1 MKIKHFFNC
10 FFILLTLTGAAQST
24 FFRNYSVEDGLPFI
38 NVSTIFQDSKG
49 NLWSGGYGGLSKF
62 DGIAFTNFAP
72 KDGLLNHF
80 VTTICEDNQGN
91 LWIGTISGINKYNQK
106 TFVGYTTKNGLIN
119 NAVTSSLKD
128 SKGNVWFGTEKG
140 VSKLV
145 DGTFINFSSKDG
157 LVGDFVK
164 CLFQDKEGKIW
175 IGTTDGISVF
185 DGKKFIPITMSNGLL
200 SNSVTAITQDK
211 ENNFWIGTSNG
222 ICKISNN
229 IFTSYTDEQGL
240 VDNNVTSLI
249 CDFKNTI
256 WIGTG
261 KGLMK
266 LKDGKFTKYSIKR
279 DQNSN
284 LVSYL
289 YEDFEHNLW
298 IGTYSGLFKYRGNPF
313 ITYGIHDGL
322 NNNFIFGITRDSK
335 DNLWVGSQ
343 GGGLFN
349 YSKGEFFQYNKEN
362 GLNANAVNIIYEF
375 KPGILW
381 LGTDNG
387 LTVYDGKNFSKQKD
401 TSSVWSTPVNCI
413 YKDSKNN
420 IWLTGKEKAF
430 KYDGEK
436 FIYYPLKGLSEKC
449 DAWTIIEDKKG
460 SIWIGSYLGGLFKY
474 DARLN
479 DEVGQGTKFN
489 ECSESLGLK
498 NDSYLTSL
506 CDDEGNLYFGALDGL
521 WMLNPSTDKA
531 PVNFNEKDGMSSDL
545 VYSLTF
551 GTSQKEIWVG
561 TNQGVNKLDIEAYK
575 KNKEK
580 NIIQFGKQEGF
591 SGVECNSNGTF
602 IDTDGS
608 IWFGTVNGVIKY
620 DPHEYIP
627 NPFESRISITKYRL
641 FYDDTLFTNNMHL
654 NYDDNSITFNYSG
667 ICLTNPSKV
676 KYSHILEGFDTKWS
690 PASKDR
696 FTTYSNLPPGTY
708 TFKVISSNN
717 EGVWNKIP
725 AEFTFTIDRPFWK
738 TWAFMVFTTTI
749 FILALIFSIRFRI
762 RRIKLREKRKTEL
775 NKKIANIESQAL
787 RAQMNPHFIFNTLSS
802 IQHYISNNDT
812 DAALKYLSKFAKLMR
827 RIMDNSKQQMISVAE
842 EINALEL
849 YLELETMRFDKKF
862 IYSISVDKEIDQ
874 TYDRIPSMLI
884 QPYVENAILHGLL
897 PLEGNGRITIT
908 MEKQDDTI
916 LCTIEDN
923 GIGREKSM
931 EFKKNRVQQHK
942 SMGMSITKER
952 LNILNSSLNS
962 NINAEIID
970 LFENGKASGTK
981 IRLIIPLEANEN

>member
-1 MKIKHFFNC
+1 M
-10 FFILLTLTGAAQST
+10 AQST

-62 DGIAFTNFAP
+62 DGIAFTNFAT

-80 VTTICEDNQGN
+80 VTTISEDNEGN
-91 LWIGTISGINKYNQK
+91 LWIGTISGINKYDSK
-106 TFVGYTTKNGLIN
+106 TFSGYTTKNGLIN
-119 NAVTSSLKD
+119 NSVTSSLKD
-128 SKGNVWFGTEKG
+128 SKGNIWFGTEKG
-140 VSKLV
+140 ISKLTE
-145 DGTFINFSSKDG
+145 GTFINFSKQDG

-164 CLFQDKEGKIW
+164 CLFQDREGKIW
-175 IGTTDGISVF
+175 IGTTEGISIF
-185 DGKKFIPITMSNGLL
+185 NGKTFTPITTANGLL
-200 SNSVTAITQDK
+200 SNSVTSITQDK
-211 ENNFWIGTSNG
+211 ENNFWIGTTNG
-222 ICKISNN
+222 ICKISNNN
-229 IFTSYTDEQGL
+229 IFTSYTDEQGMI
-240 VDNNVTSLI
+240 DNNVSSVL
-249 CDFKNTI
+249 CDYKNTI

-266 LKDGKFTKYSIKR
+266 FVDGKFTRYSIKR

-313 ITYGIHDGL
+313 TSYGIHDGL
-322 NNNFIFGITRDSK
+322 TSNFIFGITRDSK
-335 DNLWVGSQ
+335 NNLWVGSQ
-343 GGGLFN
+343 GGGLFL
-349 YSKGEFFQYNKEN
+349 YEDGYFTQFNKEN
-362 GLNANAVNIIYEF
+362 GLDANMVNMIYEYS
-375 KPGILW
+375 PGVLW
-381 LGTDNG
+381 LGTDKG
-387 LTVYDGKNFSKQKD
+387 LTIYDGKKFTRQND
-401 TSSVWSTPVNCI
+401 TSAAWKEIINCI

-420 IWLTGKEKAF
+420 IWLGSKGKIF

-436 FIYYPLKGLSEKC
+436 FIYYPLIGLSDKC
-449 DAWTIIEDKKG
+449 DVWTFVEDKNG
-460 SIWIGSYLGGLFKY
+460 VIWAGSYLGGLFKLE
-474 DARLN
+474 LN
-479 DEVGQGTKFN
+479 TFV
-489 ECSESLGLK
+489 ECSKKIGLK
-498 NDSYLTSL
+498 NDTYLTSL
-506 CDDEGNLYFGALDGL
+506 IDEEGNLYFGALDGL
-521 WMLNPSTDKA
+521 WMIHPNRLDKQ
-531 PVNFNEKDGMSSDL
+531 PVNFGEKDGMSSDL

-551 GTSQKEIWVG
+551 GLSQNEIWVG
-561 TNQGVNKLDIEAYK
+561 TNQGINKLDITEYK
-575 KNKEK
+575 KSGIK

-602 IDTDGS
+602 VDKDGA
-608 IWFGTVNGVIKY
+608 IWFGTVYGVVKY
-620 DPHEYIP
+620 DPNEYIP
-627 NPFESRISITKYRL
+627 NPFESRISISKYRL
-641 FYDDTLFTNNMHL
+641 FYKDTVFTNNMHL
-654 NYDDNSITFNYSG
+654 HYDDNSITFSFSG

-676 KYSHILEGFDTKWS
+676 KYSHILEGFEKNWS
-690 PASKDR
+690 PPSKDR

-717 EGVWNKIP
+717 EGIWNKIP
-725 AEFTFTIDRPFWK
+725 ATFTFTIDRPFWK
-738 TWAFMVFTTTI
+738 TWAFIIFTTSF

-762 RRIKLREKRKTEL
+762 RRIKNREKRKTEL

-827 RIMDNSKQQMISVAE
+827 RIMDNSKQQMISVSE

-862 IYSISVDKEIDQ
+862 IYTITIDKEIDQ

-884 QPYVENAILHGLL
+884 QPYVENAIIHGLL
-897 PLEGNGRITIT
+897 PLEANGKISII
-908 MEKQDDTI
+908 MEKQNDTI
-916 LCTIEDN
+916 MCIIEDN
-923 GIGREKSM
+923 GIGREKSK

-952 LNILNSSLNS
+952 LDILNSSLNS

-970 LFENGKASGTK
+970 VFENGKASGTK
-981 IRLIIPLEANEN
+981 VRLIIPLDSNEN